1 MTETE
6 ILFERRGR
14 LGLVTLNRPKALN
27 ALSLGMIA
35 ALHRQLLAWAADE
48 DVAAVAVVGAG
59 GKAFCA
65 GGDVA
70 SLYRD
75 GLAQRRGES
84 DGAAC
89 RDFFRNEYRLDRLTA
104 RYPKPY
110 ISLIDGVFMGGG
122 VGISCHGTH
131 RVATEKALF
140 AMPETAIGLF
150 PDVGASYL
158 LPRLPGKIGNYIGL
172 TGARLKAA
180 DLLYTGIAT
189 AFVPSTKLDVLL
201 AALAEA
207 SDAAAE
213 IVASFAESPAAAP
226 ELAALRDQID
236 HCFAAADV
244 EGVLARLD
252 LEGSEWAA
260 ATTASLRRLSPTSL
274 KLTFEA
280 SRRGAAL
287 SLEECFVMEY
297 RLSQGCMAGGDF
309 YEGVRAVLI
318 DKDKS
323 PRWSPERLEEVTEA
337 MIAAHFAAPTVGDL
351 YFDNEGLLNLPS
363 HVGPN
368 AAI

>member
-1 MTETE
+1 MTEPE

-27 ALSLGMIA
+27 ALSLGMLA
-35 ALHRQLLAWAADE
+35 AFHQQLLAWAADD
-48 DVAAVAVVGAG
+48 DVAAVAVTGAG

-75 GLAQRRGES
+75 GLAQRRGDG

-110 ISLIDGVFMGGG
+110 VSLIDGVFMGGG

-131 RVATEKALF
+131 RVVTEKALF

-158 LPRLPGKIGNYIGL
+158 LPRLPGKIGNYLGL

-180 DLLYTGIAT
+180 DLLYAGIAT
-189 AFVPSTKLDVLL
+189 AYVPSAKLEQLL
-201 AALAEA
+201 AALADAPENASGVIAAFAETPVEA
-207 SDAAAE
+207 S
-213 IVASFAESPAAAP
+213 
-226 ELAALRDQID
+226 ELAALREQID
-236 HCFAAADV
+236 RCFGADDV
-244 EGVLARLD
+244 GGMLERLD
-252 LEGSEWAA
+252 GEGSDWAA
-260 ATTASLRRLSPTSL
+260 ATAAGLRRMSPTSL
-274 KLTFEA
+274 KLTLEA
-280 SRRGAAL
+280 TRRGAAL

-337 MIAAHFAAPTVGDL
+337 LIAAHFAVPVAGDL
-351 YFDNEGLLNLPS
+351 FFDNEGLVNLPS
-363 HVGPN
+363 HIGPN
-368 AAI
+368 API

>member
-1 MTETE
+1 MTEPE

-14 LGLVTLNRPKALN
+14 LGLVALNRPKALN

-35 ALHRQLLAWAADE
+35 AFHRQLLDWAAD
-48 DVAAVAVVGAG
+48 DGVAAVAVAGAG

-75 GLAQRRGES
+75 GLARRRGEG

-110 ISLIDGVFMGGG
+110 VSLIDGVFMGGG

-131 RVATEKALF
+131 RVVTEKALF

-158 LPRLPGKIGNYIGL
+158 LPRLPGKLGVYLGL

-180 DLLYTGIAT
+180 DLLYAGIAT
-189 AFVPSTKLDVLL
+189 AFVPSAKLESLL

-207 SDAAAE
+207 PERVAE
-213 IVASFAESPAAAP
+213 VIAGFAESPAEAP
-226 ELAALRDQID
+226 ELAALRERID
-236 HCFAAADV
+236 RCFAAPEV
-244 EGVLARLD
+244 GGVLDRLD
-252 LEGSEWAA
+252 FEGDEWAA
-260 ATTASLRRLSPTSL
+260 ATAAGLRRMSPTSL

-323 PRWSPERLEEVTEA
+323 PRWSPERLEEVSEA
-337 MIAAHFAAPTVGDL
+337 VIATHFAAPAAGDL
-351 YFDNEGLLNLPS
+351 CFDNEGLVNLPS
-363 HVGPN
+363 HV
-368 AAI
+368 

>member
-1 MTETE
+1 
-6 ILFERRGR
+6 
-14 LGLVTLNRPKALN
+14 
-27 ALSLGMIA
+27 
-35 ALHRQLLAWAADE
+35 
-48 DVAAVAVVGAG
+48 
-59 GKAFCA
+59 
-65 GGDVA
+65 
-70 SLYRD
+70 YRD

-131 RVATEKALF
+131 RVVTEKALF
-140 AMPETAIGLF
+140 AMPETGIGLF

-158 LPRLPGKIGNYIGL
+158 LPRLPGKLGAHLGL

-180 DLLYTGIAT
+180 DLLYAGIAT
-189 AFVPSTKLDVLL
+189 AYVPSAKLEQLL
-201 AALAEA
+201 AALAETPENPA
-207 SDAAAE
+207 DVIAA
-213 IVASFAESPAAAP
+213 FAETPAEAP
-226 ELAALRDQID
+226 ELATLRDRID
-236 HCFAAADV
+236 HCFAAPDV
-244 EGVLARLD
+244 VGVLERLD
-252 LEGSEWAA
+252 GDASEWAA
-260 ATTASLRRLSPTSL
+260 ATAAGLRRMSPTSL

-287 SLEECFVMEY
+287 SLEDCFVMEY

-323 PRWSPERLEEVTEA
+323 PRWSPGRLEEVTEA
-337 MIAAHFAAPTVGDL
+337 MISAHFAVPSLGDL
-351 YFDNEGLLNLPS
+351 CFDNEGSLNLAS
-363 HVGPN
+363 HV
-368 AAI
+368 